1 MLGLYGIVSYCIPIP
16 CHILSFC
23 LRFDHVFF
31 TSLGSH
37 LRNLTGL
44 RVTTAMKQLAERLL
58 ERQELSKVETCF
70 VATE

>member
-1 MLGLYGIVSYCIPIP
+1 MLGLYHIVSQFLVIS
-16 CHILSFC
+16 CHFARGLTMF
-23 LRFDHVFF
+23 FF